1 MPLHDVGYRAWQGR
15 RRGPWSAAVAI
26 ATTGTKLVWT
36 SRWLRRAV
44 FFAWSPALFFAASF
58 FAFEQAIDE
67 GRITSLQERA
77 ARGGDLD
84 GIGLLG
90 TILADTLGRS
100 DAAETHVNRDA
111 ELVAT
116 RRLVWSRL
124 LLAFMRAPQAVLL
137 AVVVGLVAPAL
148 ISRDL
153 RAKAWLVYFTR
164 PLSGIHYIAGK
175 IAVLTTVVAAVTVLP
190 ALALWF
196 AGVLV
201 SPSVWVIV
209 ETWDLPLRIIAAS
222 VALAIPTVLLALAYS
237 SLTAESRIASFA
249 WFATWA
255 ACWIAHASLTT
266 ADMMQRA
273 HEELLISEKAQTADP
288 SRASDGGFSVED
300 APRRS
305 RRGNV
310 RSGTPSGTIGENLAD
325 LLDGRRPRN
334 GPPFNVRQFRWL
346 SRATGL
352 DDTIDRWAWISP
364 YHSLGVIQAWVFG
377 IERRWQ
383 AIFPPLLSLGLVSVV
398 SALVLWWRVDAP
410 ARV

>member
-90 TILADTLGRS
+90 MILADTLGRS

-201 SPSVWVIV
+201 SPSVWVVV

-255 ACWIAHASLTT
+255 ACWIAHSALTT
-266 ADMMQRA
+266 ADLVA
-273 HEELLISEKAQTADP
+273 ATNDTGAAVAGDTEPPAP
-288 SRASDGGFSVED
+288 P
-300 APRRS
+300 PRRGHWIA
-305 RRGNV
+305 RAAG
-310 RSGTPSGTIGENLAD
+310 
-325 LLDGRRPRN
+325 LDGA
-334 GPPFNVRQFRWL
+334 L
-346 SRATGL
+346 
-352 DDTIDRWAWISP
+352 DRWAWISP
-364 YHSLGVIQAWVFG
+364 YHAVGAVQAWIFG
-377 IERRWQ
+377 IETRSRAVVPPALALI
-383 AIFPPLLSLGLVSVV
+383 AIACAS
-398 SALVLWWRVDAP
+398 SAVLAWRVAAP

>member
-1 MPLHDVGYRAWQGR
+1 V
-15 RRGPWSAAVAI
+15 VAI

-77 ARGGDLD
+77 ARGSDLD

-100 DAAETHVNRDA
+100 DEAQTHFDRDA
-111 ELVAT
+111 EVVAT

-175 IAVLTTVVAAVTVLP
+175 IAVLATVVAAVTVLP

-201 SPSVWVIV
+201 SPSVWVVV
-209 ETWDLPLRIIAAS
+209 ETWDLPLRVVAAS

-255 ACWIAHASLTT
+255 ACWIAHSSLAT
-266 ADMMQRA
+266 ADFVAAVDA
-273 HEELLISEKAQTADP
+273 HKTAV
-288 SRASDGGFSVED
+288 AEGLESDD
-300 APRRS
+300 DQWRPPPRR
-305 RRGNV
+305 V
-310 RSGTPSGTIGENLAD
+310 DWVA
-325 LLDGRRPRN
+325 
-334 GPPFNVRQFRWL
+334 
-346 SRATGL
+346 RAAGVDT
-352 DDTIDRWAWISP
+352 TIDRWSWLSP
-364 YHSLGVIQAWVFG
+364 YHAIGVIQARIFG
-377 IERRWQ
+377 VETRPE
-383 AIFPPLLSLGLVSVV
+383 AYVPPAVALGVVSLVSII
-398 SALVLWWRVDAP
+398 VLAWRVAAP
-410 ARV
+410 LRA